1 MRRKLFLPS
10 GVRESVK
17 RVSAEIVIRRGVLKP
32 FSKGLPATGVFEACV
47 MVGRQKGARAVNC
60 GVGSNPR
67 KAVAAAF
74 RAYAGAVSA
83 RPGVFAGL
91 HRRKKCPRK

>member
-1 MRRKLFLPS
+1 MSQKLINNDGSSTKSINPWD
-10 GVRESVK
+10 VDNY
-17 RVSAEIVIRRGVLKP
+17 P
-32 FSKGLPATGVFEACV
+32 EAWTWL
-47 MVGRQKGARAVNC
+47 
-60 GVGSNPR
+60 SNAPKTTQIEQYSR
-67 KAVAAAF
+67 VAAAF